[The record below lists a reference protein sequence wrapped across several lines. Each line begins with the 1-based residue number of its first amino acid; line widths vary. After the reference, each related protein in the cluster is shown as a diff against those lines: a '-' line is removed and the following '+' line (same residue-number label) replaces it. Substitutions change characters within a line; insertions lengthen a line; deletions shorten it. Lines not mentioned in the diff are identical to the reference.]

1 MNAQMMNE
9 NVKATVS
16 TTFFTFDHINHKI
29 IGTEL
34 NFKKSGIPGS
44 EQDKELMCRIK
55 EHPNYDFKVIK
66 PAKEKRSYKGLKR
79 ELMYDYIECFQQMKK
94 DGTAFA
100 TMKSWFLELFPKFN
114 VEKAKKDIQK
124 HRLGNVKAKYKVVK
138 KNTTKPAANI
148 TELPVASGQ

>member
-1 MNAQMMNE
+1 
-9 NVKATVS
+9 
-16 TTFFTFDHINHKI
+16 
-29 IGTEL
+29 
-34 NFKKSGIPGS
+34 
-44 EQDKELMCRIK
+44 MCRIK

-79 ELMYDYIECFQQMKK
+79 ELMYDYIECFGNDEMMKQFQQMKK

-138 KNTTKPAANI
+138 TNTTKPAANI